1 MERNTSSTI
10 MINSE
15 RSDLYNIL
23 RQISHNGMLVII
35 YQTKVQQ
42 QKTYNISQKL
52 TEYSNSENLPSY
64 QQYILT
70 LIMTIHFMEHR
81 HKLLFQSIIV
91 LR

>member
-1 MERNTSSTI
+1 MEHNISSTI
-10 MINSE
+10 MINPE

-42 QKTYNISQKL
+42 QKTYNISQKPM
-52 TEYSNSENLPSY
+52 EYSNSENLPSY
-64 QQYILT
+64 QQRILL
-70 LIMTIHFMEHR
+70 LIVTIHFMEHLY
-81 HKLLFQSIIV
+81 KLVIQSIIV